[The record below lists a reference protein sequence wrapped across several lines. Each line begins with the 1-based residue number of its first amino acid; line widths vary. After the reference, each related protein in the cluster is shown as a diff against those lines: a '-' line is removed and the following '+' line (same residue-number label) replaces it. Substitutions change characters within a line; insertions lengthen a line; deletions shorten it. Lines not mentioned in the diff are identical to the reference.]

1 MARPLRIE
9 FAGAVYH
16 VTSRGNARADIFEA
30 DSDRETF
37 LRILGAVV
45 KRFNWLCHAYCL
57 MNNHYHLLI
66 ETPEGNLSA
75 GMRQLNGVYTQ
86 AFNRAHRR
94 DGHVFK
100 GRFTAILVE
109 KESHLLELCRYVVLN
124 PVRAGMVE
132 RPEQYRWS
140 SYRPTLGKAAKPAL
154 LTTRWLLGNFSNTL
168 AESRRRYRKF
178 VTAGMDDIESPWGKL
193 SGQILLGTEEFVQKA
208 KELLGGKVDI
218 PEIPTRQRHVGR
230 PTLADLFPPAT
241 VMQKQLRNRLVR
253 LAHGTYGYTMKE
265 LSQVLG
271 VHYTTI
277 SKVINSEEH

>member
-154 LTTRWLLGNFSNTL
+154 LTTGWLLGNFSSTL
-168 AESRRRYRKF
+168 AESRRRYRQF